1 MASEERQEKEDGQI
15 RATPSTQLPGVAR
28 RESGCLTGLFQRG
41 RPRQAS
47 GAASDCD
54 PSALQEQVQE
64 LVFSEMRKIEESL
77 SKELQAAL
85 ARLLKANSSAPDLES
100 EVPVSAA
107 SSSASAAAQGT
118 EDGTPMSH
126 RRKRFDGRRRWTCAA
141 DGAESLATIL
151 RRAAE
156 EDEAEEAAI
165 EATSKSP
172 VRVPIKPSILS
183 REPSHQALVRK
194 RTSFDRQITPP
205 ESDHEEDEQEA
216 LMDQESGKSGSSVVW
231 RIDALDC
238 GDRLAASAAAKKGS
252 ASVNDIVELIQ
263 SERDSW
269 AQEKG
274 ALEARLEDLK
284 EQREKQ
290 RREQGHD
297 SEKAL
302 LKQKVQE
309 LRETISRRSR
319 FGTWFCAQHMQ
330 ESDDEEDETLPSERE
345 ELRETLMTLQAE
357 LRRVQ
362 KAQAQG
368 QGISDSTSPKHAQDP
383 AS

>member
-1 MASEERQEKEDGQI
+1 MASHERHEKDDVPI
-15 RATPSTQLPGVAR
+15 RPASLPGVVR

-47 GAASDCD
+47 ATADCD
-54 PSALQEQVQE
+54 ACALQEQVQE
-64 LVFSEMRKIEESL
+64 LVLSEMRKIEESL

-85 ARLLKANSSAPDLES
+85 ARLLKANSH
-100 EVPVSAA
+100 AA
-107 SSSASAAAQGT
+107 EQDSQTPACSDACPSPTAAQ
-118 EDGTPMSH
+118 DDTPMSI

-156 EDEAEEAAI
+156 EEEAEEAAMNPT
-165 EATSKSP
+165 AAPT
-172 VRVPIKPSILS
+172 IKPILS
-183 REPSHQALVRK
+183 REGSAAVTEHPAVRK
-194 RTSFDRQITPP
+194 RTSFEKPLSQP
-205 ESDHEEDEQEA
+205 ESDEED
-216 LMDQESGKSGSSVVW
+216 DKDSTESHEKSGSSVVW

-263 SERDSW
+263 SERESW

-274 ALEARLEDLK
+274 ALESRLEDLK

-297 SEKAL
+297 AEKTEL
-302 LKQKVQE
+302 RQRVQE
-309 LRETISRRSR
+309 LRETIRRRSR
-319 FGTWFCAQHMQ
+319 FGTWFCAQHLQ
-330 ESDDEEDETLPSERE
+330 ESDDEEDESLPAERE

-362 KAQAQG
+362 TARAQG
-368 QGISDSTSPKHAQDP
+368 RAIPDSTSANHPKDL

>member
-1 MASEERQEKEDGQI
+1 
-15 RATPSTQLPGVAR
+15 V
-28 RESGCLTGLFQRG
+28 
-41 RPRQAS
+41 
-47 GAASDCD
+47 
-54 PSALQEQVQE
+54 
-64 LVFSEMRKIEESL
+64 
-77 SKELQAAL
+77 
-85 ARLLKANSSAPDLES
+85 
-100 EVPVSAA
+100 
-107 SSSASAAAQGT
+107 
-118 EDGTPMSH
+118 
-126 RRKRFDGRRRWTCAA
+126 
-141 DGAESLATIL
+141 
-151 RRAAE
+151 
-156 EDEAEEAAI
+156 
-165 EATSKSP
+165 
-172 VRVPIKPSILS
+172 
-183 REPSHQALVRK
+183 
-194 RTSFDRQITPP
+194 
-205 ESDHEEDEQEA
+205 
-216 LMDQESGKSGSSVVW
+216 DQESAKSGSSVVW

-269 AQEKG
+269 AQEKA

-297 SEKAL
+297 GEKAL

-368 QGISDSTSPKHAQDP
+368 QAIPDSTSPKQAQDP

>member
-1 MASEERQEKEDGQI
+1 MASEERQGKDDGQI
-15 RATPSTQLPGVAR
+15 RAMPSLPGVGR

-47 GAASDCD
+47 GATDCD
-54 PSALQEQVQE
+54 PGTLQEQVQE
-64 LVFSEMRKIEESL
+64 LVLSEMRKIEESL

-85 ARLLKANSSAPDLES
+85 ARLLKANSSVPDQDGQM
-100 EVPVSAA
+100 PA
-107 SSSASAAAQGT
+107 SSSACASPTTQGT

-156 EDEAEEAAI
+156 EEEAEEAAR
-165 EATSKSP
+165 SP
-172 VRVPIKPSILS
+172 NAAPIKPILL
-183 REPSHQALVRK
+183 REGSQAGLRK
-194 RTSFDRQITPP
+194 RTSFDKQILEPA
-205 ESDHEEDEQEA
+205 ESDKEDEQEA
-216 LMDQESGKSGSSVVW
+216 LLDRDSTKSGSSVVW

-263 SERDSW
+263 SERESW

-274 ALEARLEDLK
+274 ALESRLVDLK

-297 SEKAL
+297 AEKAE
-302 LKQKVQE
+302 LKQRVQE
-309 LRETISRRSR
+309 LRETIRRRSR
-319 FGTWFCAQHMQ
+319 FGTWFCAQHLQ
-330 ESDDEEDETLPSERE
+330 ESDDDEDETMPSERE
-345 ELRETLMTLQAE
+345 EMRETLMTLQAE

-362 KAQAQG
+362 SAQAQ
-368 QGISDSTSPKHAQDP
+368 D
-383 AS
+383 